1 MTTSSRPASS
11 VPCAYCQLPVPG
23 SVAPPQADA
32 DTEPL
37 FCCYGCRL
45 ASEITQGTGQEAAVR
60 WMLVRVGTAIFMTLN
75 LMVFTMALWTPDVYG
90 PGMADSK
97 MEKAYEDLFRHL
109 SLLAAAP
116 VMLLLGPPLARSAW
130 AGLKLGKP
138 GADLLIVVGV
148 WAAFLASMYAVL
160 AGGGP
165 IYFEVACV
173 VLIFVTLG
181 RWLEASGK
189 LHTQQAMDDLAR
201 LMPEEALVLRSG
213 HVETV
218 PVAEIQVGETLQ
230 LRPGDRVACD
240 AELTSGE
247 ATLDEQ
253 IITGESLPILKKTG
267 DKLISGSLVVEGTVT
282 GRVLAP
288 VSQSTVARLIDHVR
302 QAREAKGRYARMAD
316 RVAAWLLPG
325 VMALALAAGLIHS
338 RHKDTAHGLL
348 VAMSVLL
355 IACPCAV
362 GLATPLAVWSAM
374 GAAAKRGILFADGD
388 SLERL
393 AEVDTVF
400 FDKTGTLT
408 TGRPALVEEHWSPAN
423 AQDFLKHELLKIAS
437 RSAHP
442 LAHCLTDH
450 LRAESLPVAEQDPTE
465 ASLHVQTRP
474 GRGLLAFH
482 DAAQQKPF
490 AILGNVSLFDE
501 TGISIDSALRQR
513 LGSLQSSGKS
523 ILLFHFDQ
531 PPSAQALFAFDESL
545 RPDVPAAMAQLK
557 ALKPAPEIA
566 VLTGDH
572 AQAGRRL
579 ADHLQVSVQADLLPG
594 QKQAIVTDR
603 QGQGRVVAFV
613 GEGYNDAPAMAT
625 ADVGIA
631 LGAGADLT
639 RDNAS
644 VCILGNDIAA
654 VPWVLGLAK
663 STVRRI
669 RRNLFWAF
677 FYNIFGLVF
686 ALFGLLSPTMAAA
699 IMFISSVAVVAGSS
713 RGFAPDVAKNS
724 TDALDAPGPS
734 IQP

>member
-1 MTTSSRPASS
+1 MTTQPRPSQPQA

-23 SVAPPQADA
+23 SVAPPTAD
-32 DTEPL
+32 DQPEPL

-45 ASEITQGTGQEAAVR
+45 AAEITRGTGQEAAVR

-75 LMVFTMALWTPDVYG
+75 LMVFTMALWSADIYG

-97 MEKAYEDLFRHL
+97 MEKAYDDLFRHL

-130 AGLKLGKP
+130 AGLKAGRP

-148 WAAFLASMYAVL
+148 WAAFGASMYAVL

-189 LHTQQAMDDLAR
+189 LHTQKAMDDLAR
-201 LMPEEALVLRSG
+201 LMPEEAVVVRDGQLRR
-213 HVETV
+213 V
-218 PVAEIQVGETLQ
+218 PVAEITPGDL
-230 LRPGDRVACD
+230 LHLCPGDRVACD
-240 AELTSGE
+240 AELATGV

-253 IITGESLPILKKTG
+253 IITGESLPVLKKPG
-267 DKLISGSLVVEGTVT
+267 DRLIGGSLVVEGTVT

-316 RVAAWLLPG
+316 RVAAGLLPG
-325 VMALALAAGLIHS
+325 VMLLSVVAGLLHYT
-338 RHKDTAHGLL
+338 HKDAAHGLL
-348 VAMSVLL
+348 VGLSILL

-374 GAAAKRGILFADGD
+374 GAAARRGILFADGD

-393 AEVDTVF
+393 AEVDTVL

-408 TGRPALVEEHWSPAN
+408 TGRPALVEQVWADGSDITNSSPI
-423 AQDFLKHELLKIAS
+423 LLNLAG

-442 LAHCLTDH
+442 LARCLSEQ
-450 LRAESLPVAEQDPTE
+450 LQAESTAADHSEFTI
-465 ASLHVQTRP
+465 QTRP
-474 GRGLLAFH
+474 GRGLLAYQSTEKN
-482 DAAQQKPF
+482 AQPV
-490 AILGNVSLFDE
+490 ALLGNLALLAENGVMVHHSL
-501 TGISIDSALRQR
+501 SAR
-513 LGSLQSSGKS
+513 LHHAQSSGHS
-523 ILLFHFDQ
+523 VLLFHLQ
-531 PPSAQALFAFDESL
+531 PGAQALFAFDESL
-545 RPDVPAAMAQLK
+545 RGDVPTAITQLK
-557 ALKPAPEIA
+557 GMNPPPHLA

-572 AQAGRRL
+572 AQAGQRL
-579 ADHLQVSVQADLLPG
+579 ADFLQVIVKSELLPD
-594 QKQAIVTDR
+594 QKQAIVRDYQSR
-603 QGQGRVVAFV
+603 GRVVAFV

-644 VCILGNDIAA
+644 VCILGNEIAA

-663 STVRRI
+663 TTVRRI

-677 FYNIFGLVF
+677 FYNIIGLVF
-686 ALFGLLSPTMAAA
+686 AVFGLLSPTLAAA
-699 IMFISSVAVVAGSS
+699 IMFVSSVAVVAGSS
-713 RGFAPDVAKNS
+713 RPIG
-724 TDALDAPGPS
+724 PGPLTS
-734 IQP
+734 SAAQSAGTDTT